1 MFVERDCVICDEP
14 VSYDKEEPIC
24 DDCEDD
30 WYNFL
35 TTRCNSCGK
44 ERELCYCL
52 PRQVKEINDS
62 LAIWC
67 VFYDKEKNPRV
78 NRIFFDLKQKGYNDV
93 VDLMAQILS
102 QVLVSYCCAHNIM
115 YNSFAITYIPRRKST
130 KRYYSFDQSQ
140 KLAKALGKII
150 NIPVFSCIE
159 NKGKREQKRL
169 NKIERLENARKAYA
183 MKKNAKI
190 EYENIFLVDDIITS
204 GASMKVCA
212 DLLYENGAKNVIPV
226 AFAKDNY
233 KKGE

>member
-1 MFVERDCVICDEP
+1 
-14 VSYDKEEPIC
+14 
-24 DDCEDD
+24 
-30 WYNFL
+30 
-35 TTRCNSCGK
+35 
-44 ERELCYCL
+44 
-52 PRQVKEINDS
+52 
-62 LAIWC
+62 
-67 VFYDKEKNPRV
+67 
-78 NRIFFDLKQKGYNDV
+78 
-93 VDLMAQILS
+93 
-102 QVLVSYCCAHNIM
+102 M